1 MGCSDNCSPTIS
13 SPADTPFSFI
23 IASMITTM
31 IFDLDGTLVQTE
43 RLHESGLLPE
53 GLIVDDPERVAAA
66 VAAAI
71 LQGTI

>member
-1 MGCSDNCSPTIS
+1 
-13 SPADTPFSFI
+13 
-23 IASMITTM
+23 MITTM